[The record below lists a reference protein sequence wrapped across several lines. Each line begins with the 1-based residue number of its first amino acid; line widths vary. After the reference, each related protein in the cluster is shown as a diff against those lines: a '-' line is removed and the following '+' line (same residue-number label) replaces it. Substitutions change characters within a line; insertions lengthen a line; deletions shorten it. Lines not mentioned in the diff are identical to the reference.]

1 MNFTHTLS
9 CLNCTRNL
17 KDKRDRC
24 HICSGHTQIHV
35 HGTYNSSAYRHL
47 LVWDVDVELIVVDS
61 RAVEFGDDLDQVI
74 AAEQEITFACR
85 GSALWDLES
94 ITTGWNRNWKQKQKH
109 PHHHHHP
116 HTHSFFFDMKVLLC
130 HLKAAPIH
138 GVDTHQH
145 QPLMDTACSK
155 VRHYTSTAAWP
166 CSHLFES
173 EGKETIVL
181 RADWDTADV
190 GQRDAGFNLTG
201 LLVGQDNIFL
211 RQQEDPGC
219 SLNCDHDR
227 YYLTICKL

>member
-1 MNFTHTLS
+1 MCMGRTTPARIATYSSEMSMLNWSWLIPVRWSLVMISIRWSLLSRKSPLLAEAVPCGIWRVLPLGETETGNKNKNTPTTTTTHT
-9 CLNCTRNL
+9 
-17 KDKRDRC
+17 
-24 HICSGHTQIHV
+24 HI
-35 HGTYNSSAYRHL
+35 L
-47 LVWDVDVELIVVDS
+47 
-61 RAVEFGDDLDQVI
+61 
-74 AAEQEITFACR
+74 
-85 GSALWDLES
+85 
-94 ITTGWNRNWKQKQKH
+94 
-109 PHHHHHP
+109 
-116 HTHSFFFDMKVLLC
+116 FFFDMKVLLC